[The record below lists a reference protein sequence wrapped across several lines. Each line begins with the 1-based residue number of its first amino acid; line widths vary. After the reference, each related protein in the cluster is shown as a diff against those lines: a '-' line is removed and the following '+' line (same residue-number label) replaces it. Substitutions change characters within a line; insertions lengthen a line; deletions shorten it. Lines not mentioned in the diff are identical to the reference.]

1 MVAEQSMTEV
11 FIYETRQFL
20 EQLEQLALASEQS
33 GTFTAEQV
41 NEIFRAMHTIKGS
54 AAMMMMNEVS
64 SLAHSVED
72 IFFYIREKQP
82 KVVDV
87 SSITDLV
94 LAAEDFIG
102 TEIDKL
108 EGGTPADGDSS
119 EMRQQTV
126 LFLRVMKEANGDDPD
141 VDLRKVKPGTVTA
154 AAAPPQQY
162 YISPAPQEAAPVKPG
177 AHVYST
183 VMFFEEGCEMEE
195 VRAYAVLNSFTDKV
209 TEIHYLPDKLLEDPE
224 AAEKIKKDGFRLW
237 FTTELDY
244 TAVKAQLDQTIF
256 VAKMEI
262 KELKDVSECEFW
274 PTAAET
280 AKVAAADAGEPIK
293 PVVGPSERPK
303 PAEHHET
310 QMISVKVDK
319 LDRLMDLVG

>member
-1 MVAEQSMTEV
+1 MKMVAEQSMTEV

-177 AHVYST
+177 
-183 VMFFEEGCEMEE
+183 
-195 VRAYAVLNSFTDKV
+195 VR
-209 TEIHYLPDKLLEDPE
+209 
-224 AAEKIKKDGFRLW
+224 
-237 FTTELDY
+237 
-244 TAVKAQLDQTIF
+244 
-256 VAKMEI
+256 
-262 KELKDVSECEFW
+262 
-274 PTAAET
+274 
-280 AKVAAADAGEPIK
+280 
-293 PVVGPSERPK
+293 
-303 PAEHHET
+303 
-310 QMISVKVDK
+310 
-319 LDRLMDLVG
+319 